1 MAPLSWLGH
10 LEKPLAGLDGD
21 RNSQTMRT
29 CGWHP
34 APVTG
39 IARSP
44 AKAGSGG
51 TGAGVQRGRAG
62 QRRAGDKDEG
72 RRPSRGLKG
81 PGGAADGEG
90 AASTGPVT
98 TASTGP
104 VTAFYERRGT
114 QAGAE
119 MARPGVLVLGRYR
132 QVTWHH
138 AEARGSALPGFRHR
152 SPLIRSVT

>member
-1 MAPLSWLGH
+1 
-10 LEKPLAGLDGD
+10 
-21 RNSQTMRT
+21 MRT

-51 TGAGVQRGRAG
+51 TGAGVLRGRAG

-72 RRPSRGLKG
+72 RRPLRGLKG
-81 PGGAADGEG
+81 PGGTADGEG
-90 AASTGPVT
+90 A
-98 TASTGP
+98 ASTGP

-119 MARPGVLVLGRYR
+119 MARPGVLVLGRYQ

-138 AEARGSALPGFRHR
+138 AEARGSDLPGFRHR